1 MNKASK
7 WNFKEQKY
15 EDYELPENCPL
26 VCHDMEKIINCAN
39 CREKFKLGECYCS
52 KTIHNELGFGYPVCE
67 KCYNKELENER
78 ICEK

>member
-1 MNKASK
+1 MKAFK

-15 EDYELPENCPL
+15 EDYELPDNCPL
-26 VCHDMEKIINCAN
+26 TGHDMEKIINCAN
-39 CREKFKLGECYCS
+39 CREKFKFGECYCS

-78 ICEK
+78 RCEK